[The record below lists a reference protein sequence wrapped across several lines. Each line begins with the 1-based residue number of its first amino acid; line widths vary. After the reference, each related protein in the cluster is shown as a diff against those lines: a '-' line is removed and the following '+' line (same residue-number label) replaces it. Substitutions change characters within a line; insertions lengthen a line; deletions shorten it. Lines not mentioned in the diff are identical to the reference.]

1 MTTGLSSLQPVDSGD
16 VRLANLAVVLRQV
29 RRAGPCSRA
38 DIAAA
43 TGLNKATV
51 SSLVADLIERR
62 MVREVGLTD
71 GRVGR
76 PATMLVLDGTA
87 YAAIGMEVNADYI
100 SAVALDL
107 AGAQLLSWRRSFA
120 GLAVSPDR
128 AVAATAALARRVG
141 RRVERD
147 GRAVLGLTLG
157 VPGLVEA
164 DGSVHL
170 APNLAWRGLD
180 LRSRLAAELG
190 KPAYP
195 IAVDNDANLAAS
207 AEYRYGAH
215 AGTPD
220 LAYLTG
226 EVGIGTGIIAGGR
239 LLRGARGFAGE
250 LGHVQLDPAGP
261 QCACGRRGCLEALV
275 GITAVLR
282 RVVPEAFADR
292 PPTDWEPEVAEVVRH
307 ARAGDSGVLEV
318 LADVGDRLGRGAAI
332 VANLVNP
339 EVIVLG
345 GYFVPLA
352 PWMLPAAQNRLR
364 EETVAADAGG
374 ARIVASALGQRAA
387 AAGGAA
393 RVLEEVDSGALPR
406 MA

>member
-1 MTTGLSSLQPVDSGD
+1 MAASLGTAQPADLGD

-51 SSLVADLIERR
+51 SSLVGELLERR
-62 MVREVGLTD
+62 MVREVGLAD

-76 PATMLVLDGTA
+76 PATMLVLDGAA
-87 YAAIGMEVNADYI
+87 YAAIGMEINADYI

-107 AGAQLLSWRRSFA
+107 AGVQLLSWRKSFA
-120 GLAVSPDR
+120 GQAVPPDR
-128 AVAATAALARRVG
+128 AAAATAALARRVG
-141 RRVERD
+141 RRIEDD

-157 VPGLVEA
+157 VPGLIEA
-164 DGSVHL
+164 DGSVHV
-170 APNLAWRGLD
+170 APNLGWQGLD
-180 LRSRLAAELG
+180 LRSRLAATLG
-190 KPAYP
+190 EPPYP

-239 LLRGARGFAGE
+239 LLRGAKGFAGE
-250 LGHVQLDPAGP
+250 LGHVQVDPAGP
-261 QCACGRRGCLEALV
+261 RCACGRHGCLEALV
-275 GITAVLR
+275 GISAVLR
-282 RVVPEAFADR
+282 RILPDAL
-292 PPTDWEPEVAEVVRH
+292 PPADWEPQVAEVVRR
-307 ARAGDSGVLEV
+307 ARSGDGAVLEV
-318 LADVGDRLGRGAAI
+318 LADVGAWLGRGAAI
-332 VANLVNP
+332 LANVVNP
-339 EVIVLG
+339 EVVVLG

-352 PWMLPAAQNRLR
+352 PWLLPAAQERLR
-364 EETVAADAGG
+364 ERTIGADGG
-374 ARIVASALGQRAA
+374 GTRIVASALGQRAA
-387 AAGGAA
+387 ATGGAA
-393 RVLEEVDSGALPR
+393 RVLEAVDDGALPR
-406 MA
+406 VP